1 MVTERLAWYAARAWA
16 MGPREM
22 LWRAGRALAA
32 PAAPLLRC
40 GRRPPVLAGG
50 HDADWEGAYRRFRDA
65 ADRPV
70 LLDPGRATDVA
81 ARSPADAAAVIAAA
95 ASVLERRFTL
105 FDHDPVAFPG
115 DQIDWNLDPR
125 TGSCWPLL
133 PAGRIDHRK
142 CPGDPKWIWE
152 LNRLQHLPWLAQ
164 AWLFTGDRRYADC
177 ALDQLDSWLDQN
189 PTGRGIAWRGG
200 FEAGVR
206 ALSVAVAFQGLRHA
220 PGTTVARYRRV
231 VTMLAQSAERSWQQR
246 SRFSSANNHLVG
258 EMSGIATVAILHPE
272 LASGAR
278 GDRAMRVLA
287 EEATRQILPDGA
299 GAEQSSAYQI
309 FCSELLLLPAA
320 LLRLRGD
327 RPPGPVLDAL
337 RRGADYLRA
346 LAAEG
351 EPLPRYGDDDGGFVL
366 RLHADPVPRLERH
379 LAAVAAVTDMLPEA
393 STDLAASWLAGP
405 GPRVSAAPAPPRDH
419 YAPDGGLVVL
429 RRGERRLTMDV
440 GPLGYLSLAAHG
452 HADALAVMLTVGGR
466 ELIGDPGTGSYYAE
480 PAFRD
485 AFRGTRMHPTA
496 SVDDLDQSVPGGA
509 FLWVRHAV
517 TTVRAVDLA
526 RGVIEA
532 EHDGYRRLAAPVG
545 HRRYLVAPPEWDAVL
560 VVDLFGGEGKHRVR
574 TAWPLHPEL
583 GVRQHDTCH
592 LVTRDGEPVLHVASA
607 ASAPARPYAVWGDEN
622 ERLGWWSHRFE
633 SRTPSWL
640 VGTVIEA
647 ATMPLVVA
655 TVLAVPSA
663 VAPAVEDLAVRLRG
677 GRIEVGWRSAGAH
690 PSVRIDTRTP
700 GAVSYQRSVPAMGGR

>member
-1 MVTERLAWYAARAWA
+1 MTERLTWYAARVRA
-16 MGPREM
+16 MGPREV
-22 LWRAGRALAA
+22 LWRAGRGLAA
-32 PAAPLLRC
+32 PAAPLL
-40 GRRPPVLAGG
+40 GRRPPVLAGAR
-50 HDADWEGAYRRFRDA
+50 DTSWEAAYRGFRDA

-81 ARSPADAAAVIAAA
+81 ARSPVDTAAVVAAADV
-95 ASVLERRFTL
+95 VLEGRFA
-105 FDHDPVAFPG
+105 FFGHDPVAFPG
-115 DQIDWNLDPR
+115 DHVDWNLDPR
-125 TGSCWPLL
+125 TGSRWPLL
-133 PAGRIDHRK
+133 PAGRIDHRR
-142 CPGDPKWIWE
+142 CTGDPKWIWE

-164 AWLFTGDRRYADC
+164 AWLFTGERRYADG
-177 ALDQLDSWLDQN
+177 AFDQLDSWLDQN

-206 ALSVAVAFQGLRHA
+206 ALSVAVAVQGLRHA
-220 PGTTVARYRRV
+220 PGMSVARYRRV
-231 VTMLAQSAERSWQQR
+231 ATMLADSAERSWWQR

-258 EMSGIATVAILHPE
+258 EMSGVATVAILHPE
-272 LASGAR
+272 LTCAAR
-278 GDRAMRVLA
+278 EHQAMRVLA

-327 RPPGPVLDAL
+327 RPPGPISDAL

-346 LAAEG
+346 LALEG
-351 EPLPRYGDDDGGFVL
+351 EPLPRYGDDDGGFAL
-366 RLHADPVPRLERH
+366 RLHADPVPGLERH
-379 LAAVAAVTDMLPEA
+379 LEAVAAATGTLPEA
-393 STDLAASWLAGP
+393 SLDLAASWLAGP
-405 GPRVSAAPAPPRDH
+405 GPRAATAPAPPPRQR
-419 YAPDGGLVVL
+419 YAADGGLVVL

-452 HADALAVMLTVGGR
+452 HADALAVTLTAGGR
-466 ELIGDPGTGSYYAE
+466 ELIGDPGTGSYYTE
-480 PAFRD
+480 PAFRN

-496 SVDDLDQSVPGGA
+496 SVDDLDQSVPGGV

-517 TTVRAVDLA
+517 RTVRAVDLA
-526 RGVIEA
+526 RGVVEA
-532 EHDGYRRLAAPVG
+532 EHDGYHRLAAPVG
-545 HRRYLVAPPEWDAVL
+545 HRRYLVAPPEWDAALVL
-560 VVDLFGGEGKHRVR
+560 DLFVGEGKHRIR

-583 GVRQHDTCH
+583 DVRQHTMSH

-607 ASAPARPYAVWGDEN
+607 ASGPARCYAVWGDEN
-622 ERLGWWSHRFE
+622 QRLGWWSHQFE

-655 TVLAVPSA
+655 TVLAVPRA

-677 GRIEVGWRSAGAH
+677 GQIEVCWCGTDAH
-690 PSVRIDTRTP
+690 PSVRVDTRTP
-700 GAVSYQRSVPAMGGR
+700 GAVSYQLSAPTTGGR

>member
-1 MVTERLAWYAARAWA
+1 VTTRLAWYTARARA

-22 LWRAGRALAA
+22 LWRVKTVLTA
-32 PAAPLLRC
+32 PAVALLHR
-40 GRRPPVLAGG
+40 GRRPSVLAGG
-50 HDADWEGAYRRFRDA
+50 RDGGWEGAYRRFRDA

-70 LLDPGRATDVA
+70 LLDSGRATDVA
-81 ARSPADAAAVIAAA
+81 ARSPADAATVVAAA
-95 ASVLERRFTL
+95 DAVLQRRFTL
-105 FDHDPVAFPG
+105 FGHDPVTFPG
-115 DQIDWNLDPR
+115 DQIDWNFDPR
-125 TGSCWPLL
+125 TGSHWPLL
-133 PAGRIDHRK
+133 PAGRIDHRR

-189 PTGRGIAWRGG
+189 PTGWGIAWRGG

-206 ALSVAVAFQGLRHA
+206 ALSVVVAFQGLRHA
-220 PGTTVARYRRV
+220 PEMTVTRYQRV
-231 VTMLAQSAERSWQQR
+231 VTMLAQSVERSWQQR

-258 EMSGIATVAILHPE
+258 EMSGVATVAILHPE
-272 LASGAR
+272 LASAAR
-278 GDRAMRVLA
+278 EDQAMRVLA

-299 GAEQSSAYQI
+299 GVEQSSAYQI
-309 FCSELLLLPAA
+309 FCSDLLLLPVA

-327 RPPGPVLDAL
+327 QPPGPVLDAL
-337 RRGADYLRA
+337 RRGAGYLRS

-351 EPLPRYGDDDGGFVL
+351 EPLPRYGDDDGGFAL
-366 RLHADPVPRLERH
+366 RLHADPVPCLERH
-379 LAAVAAVTDMLPEA
+379 LAAVAAVTDTLPEA
-393 STDLAASWLAGP
+393 SADLAASWLAGP
-405 GPRVSAAPAPPRDH
+405 GRRVGVASVSPRNYYAA
-419 YAPDGGLVVL
+419 DGGLVVL
-429 RRGERRLTMDV
+429 RRAERRLTMDV

-485 AFRGTRMHPTA
+485 AFRGTRMHSTA

-509 FLWVRHAV
+509 FLWIRHAV

-532 EHDGYRRLAAPVG
+532 EHDGYRRLATPVG
-545 HRRYLVAPPEWDAVL
+545 HRRYLVAPPEWDAAL
-560 VVDLFGGEGKHRVR
+560 VVDLFMGQGKHRVR

-583 GVRQHDTCH
+583 DVRQHVTYH
-592 LVTRDGEPVLHVASA
+592 LVTRGGEPVLHMASA
-607 ASAPARPYAVWGDEN
+607 ASAPTRLYAVRGDEN
-622 ERLGWWSHRFE
+622 ERLGWWSPRFE
-633 SRTPSWL
+633 SRCPSWL

-655 TVLAVPSA
+655 TVLAVPG
-663 VAPAVEDLAVRLRG
+663 VVTPVVEDLAVRLRG
-677 GRIEVGWRSAGAH
+677 DGIEVSWRGASTY
-690 PSVRIDTRTP
+690 PSVRVDTRTP
-700 GAVSYQRSVPAMGGR
+700 GAVSYQLSVPAIGGR

>member
-1 MVTERLAWYAARAWA
+1 MVTERLAWYAARARA

-32 PAAPLLRC
+32 PAAPLLLC

-50 HDADWEGAYRRFRDA
+50 RDADWEAAYRGFRDA
-65 ADRPV
+65 ASRPV
-70 LLDPGRATDVA
+70 LLDPARAADVA
-81 ARSPADAAAVIAAA
+81 ARSPGDTAAVVAAAAAV
-95 ASVLERRFTL
+95 LECRFA
-105 FDHDPVAFPG
+105 FFGQDPVAFSG
-115 DQIDWNLDPR
+115 DHVDWNLDPR
-125 TGSCWPLL
+125 TGGRWPLL
-133 PAGRIDHRK
+133 PAGRIDHRR

-164 AWLFTGDRRYADC
+164 AWLFTGERRYADG

-200 FEAGVR
+200 FESAVR
-206 ALSVAVAFQGLRHA
+206 ALSVAVAVQGLRHA
-220 PGTTVARYRRV
+220 PGMSVARYRRA
-231 VTMLAQSAERSWQQR
+231 VTMLANSAWQSWRLR

-258 EMSGIATVAILHPE
+258 EMSGVATVAVLFPE
-272 LASGAR
+272 LACAAG

-309 FCSELLLLPAA
+309 FCSDLLLLPAA

-327 RPPGPVLDAL
+327 RPPSPVLDAL
-337 RRGADYLRA
+337 RRGAGYLRA

-351 EPLPRYGDDDGGFVL
+351 EPMPRYGDDDGGFVL

-379 LAAVAAVTDMLPEA
+379 LAAVAAVTGTLPEA
-393 STDLAASWLAGP
+393 SPDLAASWLAGP
-405 GPRVSAAPAPPRDH
+405 GPRVGATPAPARDH
-419 YAPDGGLVVL
+419 YAADGGLVVL

-452 HADALAVMLTVGGR
+452 HADALAVTLTAGGR

-485 AFRGTRMHPTA
+485 AFRGTRMHATA

-532 EHDGYRRLAAPVG
+532 EHDGYRRLATPVG
-545 HRRYLVAPPEWDAVL
+545 HRRYLVAPPEWDAAL
-560 VVDLFGGEGKHRVR
+560 VVDLFAGEGKHRVR

-583 GVRQHDTCH
+583 GARQRDNSH
-592 LVTRDGEPVLHVASA
+592 LITRDGEPVLRLASA
-607 ASAPARPYAVWGDEN
+607 ATAPAMPYAVWGDEN

-640 VGTVIEA
+640 LGTVVEA
-647 ATMPLVVA
+647 ATMPLVVV
-655 TVLAVPSA
+655 TVLAVPRA
-663 VAPAVEDLAVRLRG
+663 VLPTVEDLAVRLRG
-677 GRIEVGWRSAGAH
+677 GRIEVGWRGADAH

-700 GAVSYQRSVPAMGGR
+700 GAVSYQLSAPAIGGC